1 MLPHSRTLFP
11 KGAHDR
17 LVPELFLRAE
27 VNPKARPFQ
36 LTVPEVGRICHAYQE
51 IIQREPSMAKFNRH
65 DKKES
70 TVDGEEEDDEEALS
84 IETVKE
90 SRLYSE
96 GK

>member
-1 MLPHSRTLFP
+1 MVFNSRTLFP

-17 LVPELFLRAE
+17 LVPQLFQRAE

-51 IIQREPSMAKFNRH
+51 IINQEPSIAKYNRR
-65 DKKES
+65 DKKQS
-70 TVDGEEEDDEEALS
+70 TVEDDEEDLS
-84 IETVKE
+84 QELIIE
-90 SRLYSE
+90 SGLYSD